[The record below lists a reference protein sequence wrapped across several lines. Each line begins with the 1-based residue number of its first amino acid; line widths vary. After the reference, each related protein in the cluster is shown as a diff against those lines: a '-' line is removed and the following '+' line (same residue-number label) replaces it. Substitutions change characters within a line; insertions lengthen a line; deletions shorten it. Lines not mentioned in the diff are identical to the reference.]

1 MALLA
6 ITIFCYKLHIENEH
20 SCKFIDSKQRALALR
35 DNSLGWDKMTITGKH
50 KNLSKGE
57 SMDELRSEV
66 EELRE
71 LVHTLLTIIMQEA
84 DGIQTGAAPMI
95 PNHPKRRFSM

>member
-1 MALLA
+1 
-6 ITIFCYKLHIENEH
+6 
-20 SCKFIDSKQRALALR
+20 
-35 DNSLGWDKMTITGKH
+35 MTVTGKH
-50 KNLSKGE
+50 KALNDGE

-95 PNHPKRRFSM
+95 PNHPKRRFRM

>member
-1 MALLA
+1 MKAL
-6 ITIFCYKLHIENEH
+6 
-20 SCKFIDSKQRALALR
+20 
-35 DNSLGWDKMTITGKH
+35 GKH
-50 KNLSKGE
+50 KETIEGE
-57 SMDELRSEV
+57 MMDELRTEV

>member
-1 MALLA
+1 MKAL
-6 ITIFCYKLHIENEH
+6 E
-20 SCKFIDSKQRALALR
+20 
-35 DNSLGWDKMTITGKH
+35 KH
-50 KNLSKGE
+50 KETIEGE
-57 SMDELRSEV
+57 MMDELRTEV

-95 PNHPKRRFSM
+95 PNQPKRRFSM

>member
-1 MALLA
+1 MKA
-6 ITIFCYKLHIENEH
+6 
-20 SCKFIDSKQRALALR
+20 S
-35 DNSLGWDKMTITGKH
+35 GKH
-50 KNLSKGE
+50 KEIIEGE
-57 SMDELRSEV
+57 MMEELRTEV

>member
-1 MALLA
+1 
-6 ITIFCYKLHIENEH
+6 
-20 SCKFIDSKQRALALR
+20 
-35 DNSLGWDKMTITGKH
+35 MTVTGKH
-50 KNLSKGE
+50 KAPVDGE
-57 SMDELRSEV
+57 SMNELRSEV

-95 PNHPKRRFSM
+95 PNQPKRRFSM

>member
-1 MALLA
+1 MKA
-6 ITIFCYKLHIENEH
+6 
-20 SCKFIDSKQRALALR
+20 S
-35 DNSLGWDKMTITGKH
+35 GKH
-50 KNLSKGE
+50 KETIEGE
-57 SMDELRSEV
+57 MMDELRTEV

>member
-1 MALLA
+1 MAA
-6 ITIFCYKLHIENEH
+6 TVEHKTTNE
-20 SCKFIDSKQRALALR
+20 
-35 DNSLGWDKMTITGKH
+35 
-50 KNLSKGE
+50 GE
-57 SMDELRSEV
+57 SMHELRTEV

>member
-1 MALLA
+1 MKAL
-6 ITIFCYKLHIENEH
+6 
-20 SCKFIDSKQRALALR
+20 
-35 DNSLGWDKMTITGKH
+35 GKH
-50 KNLSKGE
+50 KETIEGE
-57 SMDELRSEV
+57 MMNELRTEV

-95 PNHPKRRFSM
+95 PNQPKRRFSM

>member
-1 MALLA
+1 MKA
-6 ITIFCYKLHIENEH
+6 
-20 SCKFIDSKQRALALR
+20 S
-35 DNSLGWDKMTITGKH
+35 GKH
-50 KNLSKGE
+50 KETIEGE
-57 SMDELRSEV
+57 MMDELRTEV

-71 LVHTLLTIIMQEA
+71 LVHTLLTIILQDA

>member
-6 ITIFCYKLHIENEH
+6 IVIFCYNLHIENEH
-20 SCKFIDSKQRALALR
+20 SCKFIDSKYRALALR
-35 DNSLGWDKMTITGKH
+35 DNSLGWDKMAITGKH
-50 KNLSKGE
+50 KSTHKGE

-71 LVHTLLTIIMQEA
+71 LLDSSYFQ
-84 DGIQTGAAPMI
+84 
-95 PNHPKRRFSM
+95 N

>member
-1 MALLA
+1 
-6 ITIFCYKLHIENEH
+6 
-20 SCKFIDSKQRALALR
+20 
-35 DNSLGWDKMTITGKH
+35 MTVTAKH
-50 KNLSKGE
+50 KKPKDGG
-57 SMDELRSEV
+57 SMDDLRSEV

>member
-1 MALLA
+1 MKA
-6 ITIFCYKLHIENEH
+6 
-20 SCKFIDSKQRALALR
+20 S
-35 DNSLGWDKMTITGKH
+35 GKH
-50 KNLSKGE
+50 KETIEGE
-57 SMDELRSEV
+57 MMDELRTEV

-95 PNHPKRRFSM
+95 PNQPKRRFSM

>member
-1 MALLA
+1 MAA
-6 ITIFCYKLHIENEH
+6 TV
-20 SCKFIDSKQRALALR
+20 
-35 DNSLGWDKMTITGKH
+35 KH
-50 KNLSKGE
+50 KTTNEGE
-57 SMDELRSEV
+57 SMNELRTEV

>member
-1 MALLA
+1 MKARG
-6 ITIFCYKLHIENEH
+6 
-20 SCKFIDSKQRALALR
+20 Q
-35 DNSLGWDKMTITGKH
+35 H
-50 KNLSKGE
+50 KTTNDGE
-57 SMDELRSEV
+57 SMNELRTEV